1 MTKNRI
7 KIDEAALRRAIQP
20 QLDNA
25 QQALTQQL
33 QATVREVNDEMSGQ
47 PSDQIYD
54 TLVTR
59 LRNQIPGFKVNE
71 QEMRRVA
78 AEIEAGTLT

>member
-20 QLDNA
+20 QLDKA
-25 QQALTQQL
+25 EDTLTQQL
-33 QATVREVNDEMSGQ
+33 QATVRDVNDEMRGQ
-47 PSDQIYD
+47 PSNHVYD
-54 TLVTR
+54 TLVKR
-59 LRNQIPGFKVNE
+59 LRDQIPGLTLNE
-71 QEMRRVA
+71 REMRRVA

>member
-71 QEMRRVA
+71 QEMRRVS